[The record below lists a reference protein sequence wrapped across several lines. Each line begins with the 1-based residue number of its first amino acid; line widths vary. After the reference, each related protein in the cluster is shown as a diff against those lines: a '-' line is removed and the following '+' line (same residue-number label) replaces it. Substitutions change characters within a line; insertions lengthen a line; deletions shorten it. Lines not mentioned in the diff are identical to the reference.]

1 MKLAIKILFGIALIA
16 ALNILFFTPMS
27 INRAMPML
35 LNQTAD
41 SKLQRELCQTPV
53 LWRIGELD
61 PSFGLTP
68 EQAEQ
73 TAHDAAQLWN
83 KAFNAELFR
92 YDSLDGFPI
101 NFRYDSQQQ
110 QLLQQA
116 LQKSRQYQTSNRL
129 DIRDETLQQQQS
141 RLNQRSTTYQNDK
154 AQLDRDMAALQIRS
168 RDSGT
173 WGSEAYQQQQASL
186 QQRQQRLEY
195 EGDAIRQQYDQL
207 SRERDYRNSMSN
219 DRNIRQPKPDS
230 APSIEFGEMQITDGK
245 RTMTIFAYKTDAALT
260 QSIAHQFGH
269 ALGLGHNGNNASIMS
284 DIFNPANTEL
294 SRSDI
299 SSLNQQC
306 NF

>member
-1 MKLAIKILFGIALIA
+1 MKLTIKILFGIALLS
-16 ALNILFFTPMS
+16 ALNMLFVTPFS

-41 SKLQRELCQTPV
+41 SKMQRELCQIPV

-68 EQAEQ
+68 EQTEQ
-73 TAHDAAQLWN
+73 AAHNAAQLWN

-101 NFRYDSQQQ
+101 NFRSDSQQQ

-116 LQKSRQYQTSNRL
+116 LQKSRQYQTSNRS

-141 RLNQRSTTYQNDK
+141 RLNQRSITYQNDR
-154 AQLDRDMAALQIRS
+154 AQLDHDMAALQMQS

-173 WGSEAYQQQQASL
+173 RGSAAYQQQQASL

-195 EGDAIRQQYDQL
+195 ESDAIQQQRDQL
-207 SRERDYRNSMSN
+207 SRERDYRNSMSSN
-219 DRNIRQPKPDS
+219 NNIRQPKPDS
-230 APSIEFGEMQITDGK
+230 APSIEFGEMQIADGK

-269 ALGLGHNGNNASIMS
+269 ALGLGHNSNSASIMS
-284 DIFNPANTEL
+284 DIFNPANSDL